1 MKKKIIILIL
11 ILIIL
16 TVGIFSALIFLGVFN
31 TNYVLKVGN
40 IKISPSEYK
49 IYLYEQKKFFEET
62 GEADIWEVDID
73 GTSAEDIA
81 KQNTI
86 NSIVTVKSALQ
97 QADKLNI
104 KLSDSDYQ
112 TITSEAEKFYN
123 ELGSLAEKLEIT
135 YDDVY
140 DVMEESN
147 IQRKVFDYIANGFVI
162 DENDFNEYYETYF
175 NENKADLVPMK
186 IKYIFVGFDKDK
198 KNYDKAYSIM
208 LGIRSKLANNE
219 DFDTLIEK
227 YSQSNEKSEI
237 NMKKGLFED
246 NVEEAVCTL
255 GKTGD
260 VSDIIVASNGFYI
273 VKATY
278 IPEVDMQAIKE
289 NAKEEYI
296 QNKKDELYQE
306 QSKKW
311 STDFAIEKNDELY
324 SSINISDLN

>member
-1 MKKKIIILIL
+1 MKK
-11 ILIIL
+11 
-16 TVGIFSALIFLGVFN
+16 
-31 TNYVLKVGN
+31 
-40 IKISPSEYK
+40 
-49 IYLYEQKKFFEET
+49 
-62 GEADIWEVDID
+62 
-73 GTSAEDIA
+73 
-81 KQNTI
+81 
-86 NSIVTVKSALQ
+86 
-97 QADKLNI
+97 
-104 KLSDSDYQ
+104 
-112 TITSEAEKFYN
+112 
-123 ELGSLAEKLEIT
+123 
-135 YDDVY
+135 
-140 DVMEESN
+140 
-147 IQRKVFDYIANGFVI
+147 QRKVFDYIANGFVI
-162 DENDFNEYYETYF
+162 DENDFNEYYEAYF
-175 NENKADLVPMK
+175 KENKADLVPMK